1 MSFYRL
7 AKFVVR
13 IFYNLFFKVEIVGEE
28 NLPQGCGYLLAPN
41 HLSMHDP
48 PLIGGFFPRLDL
60 YAMSK
65 KEAFDV
71 WILKPILPRINVF
84 PVDRDGNDITA
95 IKTSLKILKRGD
107 GLLIFPEGTRNKR
120 EDGKP
125 LEAKPGLALIAI
137 KAKVPIVPVTVDST
151 YKLFSKICIT
161 YHPPVSLK
169 EYEGQ
174 KLDTETY
181 QTIAQNI
188 LEIDYKHLS
197 SNRKGKL

>member
-1 MSFYRL
+1 MTFYRF

-13 IFYNLFFKVEIVGEE
+13 IYYNLFFKVKIVGLD
-28 NLPQGCGYLLAPN
+28 NLPKDGGYMLAPN

-48 PLIGGFFPRLDL
+48 PLLGGFFPRLDL

-84 PVDRDGNDITA
+84 PVDREGNDITA

-107 GLLIFPEGTRNKR
+107 GLLIFPEGTRNKKT
-120 EDGKP
+120 DGTP
-125 LEAKPGLALIAI
+125 LEAKPGVALLAI
-137 KAKVPIVPVTVDST
+137 KAKVPVVPITIDST
-151 YKLFSKICIT
+151 YKLFSQIVIT

-181 QTIAQNI
+181 QEITQDILKIAYN
-188 LEIDYKHLS
+188 HLS
-197 SNRKGKL
+197 INKRG

>member
-1 MSFYRL
+1 MSFYRF

-13 IFYNLFFKVEIVGEE
+13 VYYNLFFKVEIRGEE
-28 NLPQGCGYLLAPN
+28 NIPDESGYLLAPN

-48 PLIGGFFPRLDL
+48 PLLGGFFPRLDL

-84 PVDRDGNDITA
+84 PVDREGNDITA

-107 GLLIFPEGTRNKR
+107 GLLIFPEGTRNKKT
-120 EDGKP
+120 DGTP
-125 LEAKPGLALIAI
+125 LEAKPGVALIAI
-137 KAKVPIVPVTVDST
+137 KAKVPVIPITVEST
-151 YKLFSKICIT
+151 YKLFSPIKIT

-181 QTIAQNI
+181 QKITQDIVQIAY
-188 LEIDYKHLS
+188 DHLS
-197 SNRKGKL
+197 INQKG

>member
-1 MSFYRL
+1 MSFYRF
-7 AKFVVR
+7 AKFVVHIYYR
-13 IFYNLFFKVEIVGEE
+13 LFFKVEIHGEE
-28 NLPQGCGYLLAPN
+28 NIPTNTGYMVTPN

-48 PLIGGFFPRLDL
+48 PLIGAFFPRLDL

-84 PVDRDGNDITA
+84 PVDREGNDISA
-95 IKTSLKILKRGD
+95 IKTSLKILKRGE
-107 GLLIFPEGTRNKR
+107 GLLIFPEGTRNKKT
-120 EDGKP
+120 DGTP
-125 LEAKPGLALIAI
+125 LPAKPGVALIAL
-137 KAKVPIVPVTVDST
+137 KAKVPIVPVTVEST
-151 YKLFSKICIT
+151 YKLFSKIKIT

-181 QTIAQNI
+181 QEITQNI
-188 LEIDYKHLS
+188 LQIAYDYLS
-197 SNRKGKL
+197 INKKG

>member
-1 MSFYRL
+1 MTFYRF
-7 AKFVVR
+7 AKLVVR
-13 IFYNLFFKVEIVGEE
+13 IYYRLFFKIEIEGEE
-28 NLPQGCGYLLAPN
+28 HIPQDIGYMLAPN

-107 GLLIFPEGTRNKR
+107 GLLIFPEGTRNKKV
-120 EDGKP
+120 DGTP
-125 LEAKPGLALIAI
+125 LEAKPGVALIAI
-137 KAKVPIVPVTVDST
+137 KAKVPVVPVTINST
-151 YKLFSKICIT
+151 YKLFSKIKII
-161 YHPPVSLK
+161 YHPPVYLTDYQGK
-169 EYEGQ
+169 KLTTEEYQEITQSILQTAYNALDINQ
-174 KLDTETY
+174 K
-181 QTIAQNI
+181 
-188 LEIDYKHLS
+188 
-197 SNRKGKL
+197 G

>member
-1 MSFYRL
+1 MTFYRF

-13 IFYNLFFKVEIVGEE
+13 IYYNLFFKVKIVGLD
-28 NLPQGCGYLLAPN
+28 NLPKDGGYMLAPN

-48 PLIGGFFPRLDL
+48 PLLGGFFPRLDL

-84 PVDRDGNDITA
+84 PVDREGNDITA

-107 GLLIFPEGTRNKR
+107 GLLIFPEGTRNKKT
-120 EDGKP
+120 DGTP
-125 LEAKPGLALIAI
+125 LEAKPGVALLAI
-137 KAKVPIVPVTVDST
+137 KAKVPVVPITIDST
-151 YKLFSKICIT
+151 YKLFSQIVIT

-181 QTIAQNI
+181 QEVTQDILKIAYN
-188 LEIDYKHLS
+188 HLS
-197 SNRKGKL
+197 INKRG

>member
-1 MSFYRL
+1 MTFYRF

-13 IFYNLFFKVEIVGEE
+13 IYYNLFFKVTIKGEE
-28 NLPQGCGYLLAPN
+28 NLPQDGGYMLAPN

-48 PLIGGFFPRLDL
+48 PLLGGFFPRLDL

-84 PVDRDGNDITA
+84 PVDREGNDITA

-107 GLLIFPEGTRNKR
+107 GLLIFPEGTRNKKT
-120 EDGKP
+120 DGTP
-125 LEAKPGLALIAI
+125 LDAKPGVALMAI
-137 KAKVPIVPVTVDST
+137 KAKVPVVPITIDST
-151 YKLFSKICIT
+151 YKLFSPIVIT

-174 KLDTETY
+174 KLDTEAY
-181 QTIAQNI
+181 QKITQCH
-188 LEIDYKHLS
+188 DKCV
-197 SNRKGKL
+197 RFFTC

>member
-1 MSFYRL
+1 MTFYRF
-7 AKFVVR
+7 AKLVVR
-13 IFYNLFFKVEIVGEE
+13 IFYRLFFKVEIVGEE
-28 NLPQGCGYLLAPN
+28 NIPQDIGYMLTPN

-107 GLLIFPEGTRNKR
+107 GLLIFPEGTRNKKT
-120 EDGKP
+120 DGTA
-125 LEAKPGLALIAI
+125 LEAKPGVALIAI
-137 KAKVPIVPVTVDST
+137 KAKVPVVPVTIDSS
-151 YKLFSKICIT
+151 YKLFSKIKIC
-161 YHPPVSLK
+161 YHPAVSLK

-174 KLDTETY
+174 KLTTEEY
-181 QTIAQNI
+181 QAITQSI
-188 LEIDYKHLS
+188 LQTAYDALDI
-197 SNRKGKL
+197 NRKG